1 VRIRNGGVLLLVAS
15 VLVSLGLIWVL
26 AQGCVSIVRQQ
37 LHPSESSVLPDE
49 QTAPPSSLQ
58 AQDAA
63 QFLPPGSTLLELREA
78 DLDNDKESEF
88 VLVFT
93 GESDAS
99 GSAMAGAAVVARDG
113 EDYRKT
119 WEMQLSSPAQVDD
132 VVIDDINSDR
142 ILEVLVF
149 QSAGEGA
156 AQLLH
161 IFAWDG
167 TEYAVLGADGEGPF
181 VSAYYPPEV
190 RNVDSTGI
198 DEIVVFED
206 DPSSERLKA
215 VTYRWTGEAYTS
227 VDWIIVPGRPRP

>member
-1 VRIRNGGVLLLVAS
+1 MRIRNGGVLLLVVSA
-15 VLVSLGLIWVL
+15 LASLGLIWVL
-26 AQGCVSIVRQQ
+26 ARGCMSIVRQQ
-37 LHPSESSVLPDE
+37 LDPSWSSAPANE
-49 QTAPPSSLQ
+49 QTALPSSLQ

-78 DLDNDKESEF
+78 DLNNDKESEF

-132 VVIDDINSDR
+132 LVIDDINLDH

-149 QSAGEGA
+149 QSTGDGA
-156 AQLLH
+156 EQLLH
-161 IFAWDG
+161 IFAWNG
-167 TEYAVLGADGEGPF
+167 AEYAVLGADGEGPF

-206 DPSSERLKA
+206 DSSSERLKA
-215 VTYRWTGEAYTS
+215 VIYRWTGESYTS